1 MMVQKLNVH
10 RRFGDGSRVKVGEL
24 AQNQR
29 GIFFQYDAT
38 YVNDFHSLSPF
49 TLPFENHL
57 SQGPLQPHHGLHGV
71 FADSLPDG
79 WGLLLMDRIFR
90 QQGILPH
97 QITPLDRLAFIG
109 DRGMGSLT
117 YSPVLEFSQQQD
129 QRLNEI
135 AIMGNEAQRLF
146 EGTTEDVLPILAE
159 TGSSGGARPKSLVWF
174 DSEHS
179 GQVST
184 LPGKGLSP
192 WLVKFTSRNLPLGHE
207 ESLCEAAWL
216 TMAEKAG
223 LNTPKWQLIRHTG
236 ASQANAWLALRR
248 FDCTEQEQNPEGEPG
263 RFHMHTLCGLM
274 DADFRQPSMDYEDL
288 LKVSQ
293 VLCQSPAVAQEQ
305 FGRAMFNL
313 FALNQDD
320 HTKNWSFLMNDDGQ
334 WSLAPFYDVTFSPTP
349 HNQHMTAFAG
359 YGSEPS
365 VNAIKQL
372 ATQANFA
379 NWNRA
384 KEMIERI
391 LDALQEWPDH
401 AKSLGVKPATVK
413 LISRQLQECWKAN
426 KQLTQ

>member
-1 MMVQKLNVH
+1 MMVKKLNVH
-10 RRFGDGSRVKVGEL
+10 RRFGNGNLVKVGEL
-24 AQNQR
+24 AQNRQ
-29 GIFFQYDAT
+29 GIFFQYDEA
-38 YVNDFHSLSPF
+38 YINDFHSLSPF
-49 TLPFENHL
+49 TLPFETRI
-57 SQGPLQPHHGLHGV
+57 SQGASQPHRGLHGV

-90 QQGILPH
+90 QQGILPQ

-117 YSPVLEFSQQQD
+117 YSPSLDYTQQQD
-129 QRLNEI
+129 ERLTDI
-135 AIMGNEAQRLF
+135 ALMGSEAQRVF
-146 EGTTEDVLPILAE
+146 EGATEDVLPILAE
-159 TGSSGGARPKSLVWF
+159 TGSSGGARPKTLVWF

-223 LNTPKWQLIRHTG
+223 LSTPNWKLIRHTG
-236 ASQANAWLALRR
+236 SSQAEAWLALQR
-248 FDCTEQEQNPEGEPG
+248 FDCTVQEQKHGKQQG

-288 LKVSQ
+288 IKVSQ
-293 VLCQSPAVAQEQ
+293 VLCQSPTVAQEQ

-313 FALNQDD
+313 LALNQDD

-334 WSLAPFYDVTFSPTP
+334 WSLSPFYDVTFSPAH
-349 HNQHMTAFAG
+349 HNQHMTAYMG
-359 YGSEPS
+359 HGSEPPLN
-365 VNAIKQL
+365 VVKKL
-372 ATQANFA
+372 AVQANFA

-384 KEMIERI
+384 KEVIERI
-391 LDALQEWPDH
+391 LDALQEWPEL
-401 AKSLGVKPATVK
+401 AKSLGVQPSTVK
-413 LISRQLQECWKAN
+413 LIAKQLQDNWKAN
-426 KQLTQ
+426 KHLLQ